1 MQSWHATHNCAL
13 SQQNRC
19 QLLRPRCGCRK
30 WKLIS
35 HADTVNPFLASLVNH
50 ESRIK
55 LTPILLGNH
64 TLIEWQGATALL
76 QAHAV
81 AVCPAV
87 LAAVH
92 TALEAMSA
100 ASLVRVWT
108 RCMKRV

>member
-1 MQSWHATHNCAL
+1 MDQ
-13 SQQNRC
+13 C
-19 QLLRPRCGCRK
+19 QLLRPRCVRRK

-87 LAAVH
+87 LAVLYMAFG
-92 TALEAMSA
+92 AMSVA
-100 ASLVRVWT
+100 FLVGECT
-108 RCMKRV
+108 QCMKTR